1 MTNTL
6 GLVAASYDLDE
17 HIDSAIGTIQLL
29 RSIEKTD
36 KTVTTGYWTVSPE
49 DAPEPFSETA
59 AHDETFIVLSGSL
72 KVSDD
77 QGNEVVLGAG
87 GSGSF
92 DAGTVVTWTVLEPV
106 VKFWVHS

>member
-1 MTNTL
+1 MTNSL
-6 GLVAASYDLDE
+6 GIVAASYDLNE
-17 HIDSAIGTIQLL
+17 HTDSAIGTVQLL
-29 RSIEKTD
+29 RSMEKSN
-36 KTVTTGYWTVSPE
+36 KTVSTGYWTVNPE

-59 AHDETFIVLSGSL
+59 VHDETFIVLSGAL

-77 QGNEVVLGAG
+77 QGNEFVLGAG